1 MTATASTT
9 AGDVGQGPCWCCG
22 TSEGTGRLVHLHDHP
37 EVAVCIPCAHWLS
50 TSAWELEDRGRTGF
64 AVRVRGRLR
73 WLRQFVIERDW
84 HDNRVIG
91 RPLRWLGRYL
101 P

>member
-1 MTATASTT
+1 MTVTGPETVR
-9 AGDVGQGPCWCCG
+9 DVGREPCWCCG
-22 TSEGTGRLVHLHDHP
+22 TSESTGRLVRLHSRP

-50 TSAWELEDRGRTGF
+50 TTAWELEDRDRTGF

-73 WLRQFVIERDW
+73 WVRQFVIEHGW